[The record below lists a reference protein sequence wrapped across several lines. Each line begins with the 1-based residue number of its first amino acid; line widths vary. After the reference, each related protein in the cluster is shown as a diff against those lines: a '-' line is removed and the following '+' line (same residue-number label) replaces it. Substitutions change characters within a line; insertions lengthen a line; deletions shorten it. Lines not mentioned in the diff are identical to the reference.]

1 MVCKELLEIIQL
13 MFVFRDAQQEVM
25 AIVIPLIDI
34 VLLIALKRALQILA
48 QLYAWTYV
56 QLLPQHLAIQ
66 EIGHALKLVQSI
78 YGQTV
83 SLEDVKAHVT
93 LILGFL

>member
-1 MVCKELLEIIQL
+1 

-25 AIVIPLIDI
+25 EIVIPLIDI
-34 VLLIALKRALQILA
+34 VLLIALKGALQMIV

-56 QLLPQHLAIQ
+56 QLLPQHLVIQ
-66 EIGHALKLVQSI
+66 EIGHALKLAQSI

-83 SLEDVKAHVT
+83 LLGDVKALVT
-93 LILGFL
+93 LILGLL